1 MARGVAPGKIILL
14 GEHAVVYGRPAL
26 AIPVRQVQ
34 AEADVMAGP
43 TGGPADVH
51 LIAGDIGLDDW
62 LSRLPDS
69 DPIARITR
77 LTLKELGLGATTNLE
92 IRVRSSIP
100 VAGGLGSGA
109 AVSVA
114 TIRAIAAFFGRA
126 IALDRQSALAY
137 EVEQL
142 HHGNPSGIDNT
153 VVVYDQ
159 PVYFRR
165 GEPPHPF
172 PIGSSLHLVIGD
184 SGEAAPT
191 AQAVGRVA
199 ARLRAQPRE
208 TEALFDR
215 IGDLVE
221 RARLL
226 LEGEAGEPL
235 GDLMNENQS
244 LLASLGVSTS
254 ALERIASSAR
264 AAGAWGAKLSGAG
277 MGGNVIA
284 LVAPTSSPGV
294 ASAMTE
300 AGAVRTI
307 QTEVGG

>member
-26 AIPVRQVQ
+26 AIPVRQVR
-34 AEADVMAGP
+34 AEADVVAGP
-43 TGGPADVH
+43 PGGPADVH

-77 LTLKELGLGATTNLE
+77 LTFKELGLGAATNLE

-100 VAGGLGSGA
+100 IAGGLGSGA

-114 TIRAIAAFFGRA
+114 TIRALAAFFGRA

-142 HHGNPSGIDNT
+142 HHGNPSGIDNS

-165 GEPPHPF
+165 GEPPHLFRLGGP
-172 PIGSSLHLVIGD
+172 LHLVIAD
-184 SGEAAPT
+184 SGTAAPT
-191 AQAVGRVA
+191 AQAVGQVA
-199 ARLRAQPRE
+199 ARHRAQPRE

-221 RARLL
+221 SARPL
-226 LEGEAGEPL
+226 LEGKAGEPL
-235 GDLMNENQS
+235 GNLMNENHA
-244 LLASLGVSTS
+244 LLASLGVSTP
-254 ALERIASSAR
+254 ALDRVASSAR
-264 AAGAWGAKLSGAG
+264 TAGAWGAKLSGAG
-277 MGGNVIA
+277 LGGNVVA
-284 LVAPTSSPGV
+284 LVAPMSSAAV
-294 ASAMTE
+294 ADAMTD
-300 AGAVRTI
+300 AGAVRTVR
-307 QTEVGG
+307 TEVDE